1 MSHAGLTLAIA
12 LAAGV
17 LAQSVSRQVRLPGIV
32 LLLVT
37 GAVLGPEFVSWIE
50 PSTLGDGL
58 FTIVDFGVAIILFE
72 GGLNLEWSRLK
83 RQESAIRGL
92 ITVGAAVTLIGA
104 TLLAGVVLSWRW
116 DLALL
121 FGSLV
126 VVTGPT
132 VVAPLLRDMRL
143 QPRLRTVLE
152 AEGVFIDPVG
162 ALLAAAL
169 LQVVLAP
176 APETL
181 AAEAQ
186 RVAASLGFGL
196 AVGIG
201 AGFALVGA
209 MRYRLLVA
217 GGYEHIF
224 TLAAVVLLFEA
235 CGAVIPESGL
245 MAVTVAGVVVGNFK
259 TRVGEELREFK
270 DRLTVMLVGL
280 LFVLLAADVSVDDVR
295 ALGLPGLAVVAGLVL
310 VVRPASVWIA
320 TMGLSLSVRERTF
333 IAAVAPRGIVAAAVA
348 SITAANLE
356 SQGIDGGQSLK
367 ALVFL
372 VIGVTVIVSGLT
384 ARPLAGLLSV
394 RLPRR
399 DRVAILGARGLALP
413 LAEQLRKADVPV
425 VFLEYDPKRSRV
437 VEEAGFPV
445 VFGDPLE
452 ERTFLRAR
460 PELVGKAV
468 GATSNEHFNSLFV
481 RQALETFAVPGGL
494 VAMESLFG
502 EQSPS
507 LLPAENADVLFDGP
521 HDHERWDVR
530 WRHKQVIVETF
541 DYVPPGEESS
551 KDVAAVPSAARSKEL
566 FAIVSVTRG
575 RLVSPMQA
583 AYRFRKGD
591 VAAIAIHAPDREEA
605 LAELQRLGWRLQV

>member
-17 LAQSVSRQVRLPGIV
+17 LAQSVSRQVHLPGIV

-37 GAVLGPEFVSWIE
+37 GALLGPEFASWIE
-50 PSTLGDGL
+50 PSALGDGL
-58 FTIVDFGVAIILFE
+58 FAIVDFGVAIILFE

-92 ITVGAAVTLIGA
+92 ITVGAAVTLFGA

-181 AAEAQ
+181 AVEAQ
-186 RVAASLGFGL
+186 RVASSLGFGL
-196 AVGIG
+196 AVGVG

-209 MRYRLLVA
+209 LRYRLLVA
-217 GGYEHIF
+217 GGYEHIL
-224 TLAAVVLLFEA
+224 TLAAVVLLFET
-235 CGAVIPESGL
+235 CGAVVPESGL

-280 LFVLLAADVSVDDVR
+280 LFVLLAADVSIDDVR

-320 TMGLSLSVRERTF
+320 TMGL
-333 IAAVAPRGIVAAAVA
+333 
-348 SITAANLE
+348 
-356 SQGIDGGQSLK
+356 
-367 ALVFL
+367 
-372 VIGVTVIVSGLT
+372 
-384 ARPLAGLLSV
+384 AGC
-394 RLPRR
+394 
-399 DRVAILGARGLALP
+399 
-413 LAEQLRKADVPV
+413 
-425 VFLEYDPKRSRV
+425 
-437 VEEAGFPV
+437 
-445 VFGDPLE
+445 
-452 ERTFLRAR
+452 
-460 PELVGKAV
+460 
-468 GATSNEHFNSLFV
+468 
-481 RQALETFAVPGGL
+481 
-494 VAMESLFG
+494 
-502 EQSPS
+502 
-507 LLPAENADVLFDGP
+507 
-521 HDHERWDVR
+521 
-530 WRHKQVIVETF
+530 
-541 DYVPPGEESS
+541 
-551 KDVAAVPSAARSKEL
+551 
-566 FAIVSVTRG
+566 
-575 RLVSPMQA
+575 
-583 AYRFRKGD
+583 
-591 VAAIAIHAPDREEA
+591 
-605 LAELQRLGWRLQV
+605 

>member
-58 FTIVDFGVAIILFE
+58 FAIVDFGVAIILFE
-72 GGLNLEWSRLK
+72 GGLNLQWSRLK
-83 RQESAIRGL
+83 RQESSIRGL

-143 QPRLRTVLE
+143 QPRLRTILE

-196 AVGIG
+196 AVGVG

-209 MRYRLLVA
+209 LRYRLLVA

-224 TLAAVVLLFEA
+224 TLASVVLLFEV

-295 ALGLPGLAVVAGLVL
+295 ALGLPGLSVVAGLVL

-413 LAEQLRKADVPV
+413 LAEQLREADVPV

-437 VEEAGFPV
+437 VEEARFPV

-530 WRHKQVIVETF
+530 WRHKQVLVETF
-541 DYVPPGEESS
+541 DYVAPKEKSS
-551 KDVAAVPSAARSKEL
+551 EDAAAVPPAARSKEL

-575 RLVSPMQA
+575 RLVSPMHA

-591 VAAIAIHAPDREEA
+591 VAAIAIHAPDRDEA
-605 LAELQRLGWRLQV
+605 LAELQRLGWRLQA